1 MLGSIDQNLASIRDG
16 FDQLHEV
23 GLRVARDGAQGDLSG
38 NLVEMMQIKVQV
50 QANVTALRTAQ
61 DTLGSLFDA
70 FA

>member
-1 MLGSIDQNLASIRDG
+1 MLGSIDQSLASIRDG
-16 FDQLHEV
+16 FDQLHKV
-23 GLRVARDGAQGDLSG
+23 GLRVAHDGAQGDLSG

-50 QANVTALRTAQ
+50 QANVTAIRTAQ